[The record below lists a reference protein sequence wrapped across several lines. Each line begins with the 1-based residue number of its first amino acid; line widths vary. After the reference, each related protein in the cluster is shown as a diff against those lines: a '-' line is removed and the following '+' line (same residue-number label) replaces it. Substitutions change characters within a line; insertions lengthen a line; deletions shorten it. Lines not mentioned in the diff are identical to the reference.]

1 MLTETPVCSWLNGGI
16 IAWQAGG
23 AIVQVAL
30 FPQDV
35 IKAGR
40 EFCRIRGGH
49 MSAQTATIEVDQRV
63 AVVLRA
69 LQEKA
74 ATQGVSLVTLLQPL
88 AEPNG
93 TSVFFERTPE
103 ERAAVFEAWANSH
116 RITVVSP
123 PEV

>member
-1 MLTETPVCSWLNGGI
+1 M
-16 IAWQAGG
+16 
-23 AIVQVAL
+23 
-30 FPQDV
+30 
-35 IKAGR
+35 
-40 EFCRIRGGH
+40 
-49 MSAQTATIEVDQRV
+49 IEVDLRV

-74 ATQGVSLVTLLQPL
+74 ATQGVSLVILLQPL

-116 RITVVSP
+116 RITAPPLSDEAISRDSIYKDDFRYFAGITVVSP